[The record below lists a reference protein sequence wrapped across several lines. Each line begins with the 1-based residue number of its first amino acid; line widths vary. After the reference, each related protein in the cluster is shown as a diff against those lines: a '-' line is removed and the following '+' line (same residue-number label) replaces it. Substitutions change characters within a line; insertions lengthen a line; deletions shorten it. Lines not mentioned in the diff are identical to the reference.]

1 MQGRCSPRHK
11 KIIPQTFFLGG
22 KEMVVAVLVGGVGEG
37 WKEREAT
44 FSGDE
49 AERTPGSVCAGRYP
63 RLRRQCLTS
72 GTQPPDQ
79 WLRHRM
85 AADISGIV
93 REKRPREMYCHVK
106 LSQKSEREN
115 NHATSPVF
123 QRGRSTQNLSGTRRK
138 LPTNP
143 LSDSLPPFGKSQEA
157 LDRMCIAYVVR
168 SFQPGLYH
176 CPTHPIPHSLTPE
189 GVSSGF
195 RRVPEPK
202 GSEHKVCLFFSRLDS
217 SARGRGSRQGALSS
231 TSGGALCV
239 AARVAGV
246 GVGFA
251 RTRRVAAAAAASA
264 A

>member
-1 MQGRCSPRHK
+1 M
-11 KIIPQTFFLGG
+11 
-22 KEMVVAVLVGGVGEG
+22 
-37 WKEREAT
+37 
-44 FSGDE
+44 
-49 AERTPGSVCAGRYP
+49 
-63 RLRRQCLTS
+63 RRQCLTS

-115 NHATSPVF
+115 DHATSPVF

-231 TSGGALCV
+231 MTGEGGGEGLFAWARACPALALASRASVGRQQQRRPRRPGCANIWRQAPGAFFSCKAPRPGWTRARGGSGK
-239 AARVAGV
+239 
-246 GVGFA
+246 F
-251 RTRRVAAAAAASA
+251 AAATPPRALDLRCCSVLHR
-264 A
+264 